1 MPSRPGV
8 ALARTARIPR
18 TARITLIA
26 FIAALSADT
35 VQGVASA
42 AEPAPKPAG
51 AGGASG
57 AAVAPQPDA
66 VSIAGW
72 QKETFPLPPG
82 FAPELPA
89 GSESL
94 RFSPGWRDPKAEGFW
109 SYAFVMW
116 IDEPAPD
123 AARLK
128 DVLEKYY
135 NGLLAMFAADKGKD
149 ISATPA
155 RVDVTGVVGAPGGAA
170 GGGRY
175 EAKMRVIDAFATF
188 EPIDLRLLIETVAAG
203 DARSTVRIRVSPQ
216 PKEHAIWPSLQA
228 AVADILAHDAPGS
241 NPAPGNAPG
250 NDPAPGKS
258 PGARGAPREALDYD
272 AIAGSAWQV
281 GPTIVA
287 GQPSEAAL
295 RDLAKKG
302 VKAVISLR
310 SDRELSDRRNVPFD
324 EPALVRSL
332 GMEFIQA
339 PLGVSW
345 HYTPEALDRVAEA
358 IKKYDGN
365 VLLHC
370 TVGFRATTVWAAHRA
385 RDCGMSLDEAL
396 AEGRQ
401 MGLGIDNIEALV
413 GRKVE
418 YRFTDE
424 PAERAAGWLV
434 TGDWLAEHG
443 AEKNVRVLDVRPNY
457 LAYFEGHAKGATHLD
472 AHTLRGPSGGLPVQ
486 FRPMERMAEIF
497 AQAGVTPS
505 QRAVV
510 YADGGD
516 ILSATMAMY
525 ALEKLGHLNT
535 SLLDGGVSAAKSAGL
550 LTQEFPKPATPAP
563 VTTTSAPAATPAATT
578 ATSTATATPAPAQT
592 SGVSA
597 AGATPKPAAPAPPAP
612 TFDAIDNA
620 YCAATLADVE
630 TGLTSKGVL
639 FVDARP
645 PEQYE
650 GKTNIWR
657 RNGHIP
663 GAVNVFWKRL
673 TAEDNTS
680 ALRPRPEIEQVFASA
695 GVTPDR
701 DMIVYCGTG
710 REATLIYMYLTRE
723 LGFQNV
729 RLFEGAWTQ
738 YANEDRLPV
747 ER

>member
-1 MPSRPGV
+1 MPSRPCV
-8 ALARTARIPR
+8 VLARTAR
-18 TARITLIA
+18 IA
-26 FIAALSADT
+26 FIAALSARCG
-35 VQGVASA
+35 QGVASA

-72 QKETFPLPPG
+72 QRETFPLPPG

-94 RFSPGWRDPKAEGFW
+94 RFSSGWRDPKAEGFW

-128 DVLEKYY
+128 DLLGKYY

-155 RVDVTGVVGAPGGAA
+155 RVDVTGGVAGAGGV
-170 GGGRY
+170 GGRY

-228 AVADILAHDAPGS
+228 AVADILAHDTPGSNPAPGQ

-258 PGARGAPREALDYD
+258 PGARGAPHEALDYD

-401 MGLGIDNIEALV
+401 MGLGIDNIEALA

-443 AEKNVRVLDVRPNY
+443 GEKNVRALDVRPNY

-486 FRPMERMAEIF
+486 FRAMERMAEIF

-550 LTQEFPKPATPAP
+550 LTQEFPKP
-563 VTTTSAPAATPAATT
+563 VAPAAASSAPPASATLPAAT
-578 ATSTATATPAPAQT
+578 APAATPAPAQT

-620 YCAATLADVE
+620 YCAATLTDVE
-630 TGLTSKGVL
+630 AGLTSKGVL

-673 TAEDNTS
+673 TADDNTS

-701 DMIVYCGTG
+701 EVIVYCGTG

-747 ER
+747 EK